1 MSPQC
6 KPFAV
11 LKPLSLFAFGV
22 LLAGCDAPANHQEIP
37 NSPRNLGQLQG
48 GGGRSAFEGQRLQIQ
63 AVVTGNFVKGLGGF
77 YMQDAVGEDDGD
89 PSTSDA
95 VFVVW
100 SRDAQPAV
108 RRGDR
113 VRVNG
118 VVREVGD
125 GEHTQTQ
132 LQDAQV
138 EVLGR
143 AAAKAVALSAA
154 PASAAEWERFES
166 MWLRIEAPLS
176 ISGNDGLL
184 RFGELTV
191 SFGARLIAPTEMYP
205 PGPEAREQQA
215 ENARRTLTLDDA
227 RRSEYPE
234 KLWFLSALP
243 NSEQPLRAGA
253 VLTGAEGILE
263 SRPWGWALQLTD
275 ELQVQSQAARPAVP
289 SAPEGLRV
297 ASFNVLNYFNGNGR
311 GGDFPTERGAR
322 SAAELQRQ
330 REKIVAAISALQ
342 ADVVA
347 LLEIENDGDGKSSA
361 IAELV
366 GALNQALGEAGDYDW
381 VRVGKDSGS
390 DAIRV
395 ALIYRRLRVQPKGEP
410 AVLNTSPFDD
420 LHRVPLAQTF
430 STTLG
435 LQPFTV
441 VANHWKSK
449 GGCEKAEGG
458 NRDQGDG
465 QGCWNAARVDA
476 ARALDEWLA
485 TDPTGAGNGRTL
497 LIGDLN
503 SYSQEDPLRLL
514 RSAGWVDAHSR
525 DGEASHH
532 SFVYRG
538 LGGRLDHAFL
548 SPALVGDLNAAQVWG
563 INADE
568 SDAFGYGQV
577 KQVNPDDA
585 VFRSSDHDPL
595 LLDLRAGTP

>member
-1 MSPQC
+1 MT
-6 KPFAV
+6 
-11 LKPLSLFAFGV
+11 
-22 LLAGCDAPANHQEIP
+22 GCDSPTAQPGIA

-48 GGGRSAFEGQRLQIQ
+48 KGARSEFEGQRLQIQ
-63 AVVTGNFVKGLGGF
+63 GVVTGNFVKALGGF
-77 YMQDAVGEDDGD
+77 YLQDAVGEEDGD
-89 PSTSDA
+89 PATSDA

-166 MWLRIEAPLS
+166 MWLRIDAPLS

-184 RFGELTV
+184 RFGELTA
-191 SFGARLIAPTEMYP
+191 SFGDRLVAPTELFP
-205 PGPEAREQQA
+205 PGPEARALQA
-215 ENARRTLTLDDA
+215 DNARRTLTLDDA

-234 KLWFLSALP
+234 KLWFLPALP
-243 NSEQPLRAGA
+243 DGGQPLRAGS
-253 VLTGAEGILE
+253 VLNGAEGILE

-275 ELQVQSQAARPAVP
+275 ELQVQSHAARPTVP

-322 SAAELQRQ
+322 TAAELQRQ
-330 REKIVAAISALQ
+330 RAKIVTAIAALQ
-342 ADVVA
+342 ADIVA
-347 LLEIENDGDGKSSA
+347 LLEIENDGDGKHSA

-366 GALNQALGEAGDYDW
+366 AALNQSLGEAGDYDW
-381 VRVGKDSGS
+381 VRVGKDAGS
-390 DAIRV
+390 HAIRV
-395 ALIYRRLRVQPKGEP
+395 ALIYRRQRVQTQGQP
-410 AVLNTSPFDD
+410 AVLNEAPFDA

-430 STTLG
+430 ASTKN
-435 LQPFTV
+435 LQAFTV
-441 VANHWKSK
+441 IANHWKSK
-449 GGCEKAEGG
+449 GGCEEAEGG

-465 QGCWNAARVDA
+465 QGCWNAARVEA
-476 ARALDEWLA
+476 ARALDRWIA
-485 TDPTGAGNGRTL
+485 SDPTAAGNARHL
-497 LIGDLN
+497 VIGDLN

-514 RSAGWVDAHSR
+514 RNAGWVDAHSR
-525 DGEASHH
+525 ASETASH
-532 SFVYRG
+532 SFVFRG
-538 LGGRLDHAFL
+538 LRGRLDHAFL
-548 SPALVGDLNAAQVWG
+548 SPSLANDLASAQVWS

-568 SDAFGYGQV
+568 SEVFGYAHV
-577 KQVNPDDA
+577 KQVDPENA

-595 LLDLRAGTP
+595 LLDLRVGTP